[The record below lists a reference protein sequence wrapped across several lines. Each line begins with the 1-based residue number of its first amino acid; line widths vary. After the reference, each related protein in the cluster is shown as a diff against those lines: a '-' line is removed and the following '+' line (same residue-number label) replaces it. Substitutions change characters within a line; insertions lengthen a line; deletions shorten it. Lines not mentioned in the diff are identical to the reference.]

1 MKSYAYGFPRLGEK
15 REFKKQIERYWKNE
29 ITAEVLTD
37 SLSAIQQSNI
47 KEYSGKVDFFPDGEM
62 SAYDPMLDAAI
73 LCGVYDP
80 KDLKEYYELC
90 RGANALEMTKWFNTN
105 YHYLV
110 PDFHGIHTPPFK
122 VNKNNIVLKFKNG
135 QYPQLIGPFTL
146 LKLSKG
152 IESRNFSKFFLSLME
167 VYKNLIADYKKIQI
181 DEPAFVLD
189 LSAEEVSL
197 IKAGYQ
203 SLSGLDREI
212 TLMTY
217 YDSVDFIEELVSFP
231 VSSIGLDLVRGG
243 NNLKYIQT
251 KGFPK
256 NKTLIAGLVDGRNI
270 WKNNIQD
277 SVSKLKALSSKVEK
291 LVVSNAGPLYH
302 LPISLSPETSMAREL
317 KENLS
322 FAKEKLA
329 EIRLIAD
336 CFDGKSV
343 PSATGMGLYGKND
356 KVQGRVKA
364 LTASDF
370 VKKTSLSERRKIH
383 DAILGLPL
391 FPTTTIGS
399 YPQTPEVRQK
409 RAALTKGDLSAAEY
423 RKYVEGEIDKL
434 VEFQEGLGLD
444 VLVHGEFERTD
455 MVEFFA
461 QNLDGIAT
469 TESGWIISYGTR
481 VYRPPMI
488 YGDVSRPEPM
498 TVDEI
503 RYTQSKSKKPVKGML
518 TGGVTIIAWSFCR
531 EDIPVSEVAYQIG
544 LALKDEIIDYEK
556 AGIKVV
562 QVDEAAFREKAPIR
576 KKEWPQYF
584 DWAVKSFNLTTNT
597 DPKTQ
602 IHTHMC
608 YSEFGEIMNYIN
620 QMDFDVISIE
630 ASRSKG
636 DIIQFFENIDFK
648 RQIGLGVWD
657 IHSPAVPSTDKMIDI
672 VKRSLKK
679 IPKENFWLNPDCGLK
694 TRQWPEVKDA
704 LKHMVVAADK
714 LRH

>member
-15 REFKKQIERYWKNE
+15 REFKRQIERYWKNE
-29 ITAEVLTD
+29 ITAETLTD
-37 SLSAIQQSNI
+37 ALSVIPQDNI

-62 SAYDPMLDAAI
+62 SAYDPMLDTAI

-110 PDFHGIHTPPFK
+110 PDFDGIDNPPFK

-135 QYPQLIGPFTL
+135 QRPQLIGPFTL

-152 IESRNFSKFFLSLME
+152 IENKNFSKFFLSLMQ
-167 VYKNLIADYKKIQI
+167 VYKSIIANHKKIQI

-189 LSAEEVSL
+189 LSADEVSL
-197 IKAGYQ
+197 IKTGYQ
-203 SLSGLDREI
+203 SLGKVDCEI
-212 TLMTY
+212 TLITY
-217 YDSVDFIEELVSFP
+217 YDSVDFIEELISFP
-231 VSSIGLDLVRGG
+231 VSSIGLDLVRGED
-243 NNLKYIQT
+243 NFNYLKT

-256 NKTLIAGLVDGRNI
+256 DKTLIAGLVDGRNI
-270 WKNNIQD
+270 WRNNIQD

-291 LVVSNAGPLYH
+291 LIVSNAGPLYH
-302 LPISLSPETSMAREL
+302 LPISLSMEASMAREL

-322 FAKEKLA
+322 FAKEKLE

-336 CFDGKSV
+336 CFNGKSI
-343 PSATGMGLYGKND
+343 PGQTSMGRYGKHD
-356 KVQGRVKA
+356 KVQSRVRA
-364 LTASDF
+364 LTKSDF
-370 VKKTSLSERRKIH
+370 IKKTALLDRRKIH
-383 DAILGLPL
+383 NSVLGLPL

-399 YPQTPEVRQK
+399 YPQTTEVRQQ
-409 RAALTKGDLSAAEY
+409 RAAFTKGGLSPAEY
-423 RKYVEGEIDKL
+423 QKYVEGEIDKL

-469 TESGWIISYGTR
+469 TEAGWVISYGTR
-481 VYRPPMI
+481 AYRPPI
-488 YGDVSRPEPM
+488 IFGDVSRPKPM

-503 RYTQSKSKKPVKGML
+503 RYTQSKTKKPVKGML
-518 TGGVTIIAWSFCR
+518 TGAVTIIAWSFCR

-544 LALKDEIIDYEK
+544 LALKDEIADYEK

-562 QVDEAAFREKAPIR
+562 QVDEAAFREKAPI
-576 KKEWPQYF
+576 KKKQWPEYF

-608 YSEFGEIMNYIN
+608 YSEFGEIINYIN

-630 ASRSKG
+630 ASRSRG
-636 DIIQFFENIDFK
+636 DIIKFFENIDFK

-657 IHSPAVPSTDKMIDI
+657 IHSPAVPSADKMIDI
-672 VKRSLKK
+672 VKRSLQK

-694 TRQWPEVKDA
+694 TRQWPEVKEA
-704 LKHMVVAADK
+704 LKNLVVAANN
-714 LRH
+714 LRS